1 MYQKLALGI
10 FVFQEEIIMKL
21 KNLVFVAVM
30 CALAVVFTLV
40 CRIPVFTF
48 LTYDPK
54 DVVIVMIGFM
64 LGPLWALVSAFVTAL
79 VELLIIGDTGLIGFF
94 MNFIGS
100 AAYSVTAGIVY
111 KKMHTRKGAF
121 VSLVLGTLVMT
132 VFMILWNY
140 LVTPFY
146 MGVERSEVVKLL
158 VPVFLP
164 FNVFKGIANSI
175 ITMLIYKPLVR
186 ALRKGN
192 VL

>member
-1 MYQKLALGI
+1 
-10 FVFQEEIIMKL
+10 
-21 KNLVFVAVM
+21 M

>member
-1 MYQKLALGI
+1 MYPKLALGI